1 MAKNKVKRLVVLEQ
15 EGSMA
20 GVLSVTD
27 ISRKLAKV
35 LTDEYNRY
43 CNVKA
48 LLGLCKNN
56 IKKKF

>member
-15 EGSMA
+15 ERSMA

-35 LTDEYNRY
+35 RS
-43 CNVKA
+43 
-48 LLGLCKNN
+48 
-56 IKKKF
+56 